1 MNTAAEE
8 SLERLKEGNKK
19 YLMAP
24 INTGDISPARRQ
36 ALLAGQHP
44 YAVIL
49 TCSDSRVV
57 PESIFSADLGDLF
70 VIRVAGNVVGT
81 HTLGSIEYAAE
92 HLKSPLT
99 VVLGHTNCG
108 AVGAAINDTPHGFIK
123 TITDDIAAAIGNEKD
138 PYKASCLNVAR
149 SVQLIKSNLHGVDVI
164 GAIYHLEDGSVE
176 FL

>member
-1 MNTAAEE
+1 MNKAAEE
-8 SLERLKEGNKK
+8 SLERLKEGNRK

-44 YAVIL
+44 YATIL

-70 VIRVAGNVVGT
+70 VVRVAGNVVGDNV
-81 HTLGSIEYAAE
+81 LGSIEYASS
-92 HLKSPLT
+92 HLKTPLT
-99 VVLGHTNCG
+99 VVLGHTGCG
-108 AVGAAINDTPHGFIK
+108 AVGAAIQGAAHGFIK
-123 TITDDIAAAIGNEKD
+123 ALTSEIQAAIGDEKD
-138 PYKASCLNVAR
+138 EYKASCLNVAR
-149 SVQLIKSNLHGVDVI
+149 SVRKIQSNLPRVDVI

>member
-1 MNTAAEE
+1 MTTAAEE
-8 SLERLKEGNKK
+8 SLERLKEGNRKF
-19 YLMAP
+19 LLAP
-24 INTGDISPARRQ
+24 VNTGDISPALRQ

-70 VIRVAGNVVGT
+70 VIRVAGNVVGD
-81 HTLGSIEYAAE
+81 HTLGSIEYASA
-92 HLKSPLT
+92 HLGTPLT

-108 AVGAAINDTPHGFIK
+108 AVDAAIHDAPHGFIK
-123 TITDDIAAAIGNEKD
+123 TLTDKIRAAIGSETD
-138 PYKASCLNVAR
+138 GYRASCLNVEN
-149 SVQLIKSNLHGVDVI
+149 SVRKIQAALPGVDVI
-164 GAIYHLEDGSVE
+164 GAVYRLEDGSVE